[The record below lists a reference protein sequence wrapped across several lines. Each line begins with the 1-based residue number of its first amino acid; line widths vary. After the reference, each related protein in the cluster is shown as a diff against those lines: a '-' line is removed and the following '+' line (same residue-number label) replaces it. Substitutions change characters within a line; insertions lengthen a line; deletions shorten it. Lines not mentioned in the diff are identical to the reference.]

1 MNICVAGS
9 EMTEPWGVYP
19 LSITWY
25 HSIGLRGGS
34 TNLHSHEQS
43 LRLPLP
49 PQPQP
54 GILRP
59 EVWQVCCGSSGAFVS
74 GCCQHFFQVVTER
87 LPLLWWELPGH
98 VLCPFSYCL
107 SFFFWIVR
115 VLSIFW
121 FWFFWLYALETH
133 ICIHSMHRDWFLVPV
148 DSLSVQLCVKV

>member
-1 MNICVAGS
+1 
-9 EMTEPWGVYP
+9 MTEPWGLCP

-49 PQPQP
+49 PQPDQQP

-74 GCCQHFFQVVTER
+74 GCCQHFF
-87 LPLLWWELPGH
+87 LFFILFYFIYLFIYLFFLLSSEMCDFYL
-98 VLCPFSYCL
+98 
-107 SFFFWIVR
+107 FFFN
-115 VLSIFW
+115 SGYSFY
-121 FWFFWLYALETH
+121 F
-133 ICIHSMHRDWFLVPV
+133 
-148 DSLSVQLCVKV
+148 